1 MPSGSWAL
9 MRSRRFMLAVCGAVV
24 IVAALGALAWP
35 AGSLA
40 GATCTDDWTGG
51 GSGSWSVAENWSA
64 GVPGS
69 SDVVCIGSGAT
80 VHVSESE
87 TTGSIQGEGAVLL
100 SGGKL
105 ELQSTSNTSEI
116 AGLSLTGGTLAI
128 AGELKVG
135 GSLSSSSNATISGS
149 GRLVIESGA
158 TGTVDSSACSLL
170 TLSGVTFVNE
180 GTLTLGVSGGQAG
193 QLDME
198 GGAQLQNA
206 GTFNADSYAEGCVPG
221 SNAAAIQNNY
231 DGSTPAVSNTG
242 TFNVNVSSSN
252 TAAVSV
258 PFSNPGTVTVQTGTM
273 QMAGGGSEEGGEWS
287 TDSGT
292 NLKWSGGTFSL
303 TGDTWSG
310 SGTIHVAGATVTA
323 THLDASGT
331 ALAVGSGSLTIPSGS
346 TTSISTLSLTGGTL
360 AVAGEVKVASALSS
374 SGNAT
379 VSGSGHLVV
388 ESGATGT
395 VDSAACSLLTLGGV
409 TFVNEGTV
417 TLGVSGGQAG
427 QLDMQEGAQLENAGT
442 FNADSYAEGCVP
454 GSNAAA
460 IQNNYDGSTP
470 AMSNTGTFNVNVGS
484 SNTAAVS
491 VPFSNGGTVH
501 VASGTLTP
509 VGGSGSTSSGTWTTA
524 SGTAVGFTTGS
535 SYTLTE
541 AAASGAKFSL
551 TGGTLNIASG
561 SSTLGT
567 LTQTNSS
574 TLDVSGEL
582 DISGSYSSSGSP
594 TIDGSGRLVLSSGA
608 TGTVDSSACSLLT
621 LSGVTFVNEGTVTL
635 GASGG
640 QAGQLDMEGGAQLQ
654 NAGTFNADSYAEG
667 CVPGYNA
674 AAIQNNGY
682 GSTPAMSNTGTFN
695 VNVGSSNTTA
705 VSVPFSNQGTVT
717 VQTGTMQMAG
727 GGSEE
732 GGEWSTD
739 SGAILKWSGGTFS
752 LTGDTWSG
760 SGTIHVAG
768 ATVTATHLDASGTA
782 LAVGSGSLTIPSGST
797 TSISTLSLTGGT
809 LAVAGEVKVASS
821 FSSTSDATV
830 SGSGRLVIES
840 GATGTVDSSACSLLT
855 LSGVTFVNEGTLTL
869 GVSGG
874 QAGQLDMEGGAQ
886 LQNAG
891 TFNADSYANGCVSG
905 GNAAAIQNNGYG
917 STPAMSNTGTFNVN
931 VGSSNTAAVS
941 VPFSNAGTVHVASG
955 TLTPVGGSGST
966 SGGTWTTAS
975 GTAVGFTTGS
985 SYTLTAADASGAKFS
1000 LTGGTLSIASG
1011 SSTLGTLTQTNSST
1025 LDVSG
1030 ELDISGSYSSSGSPT
1045 VDGSGRLVLSS
1056 GATGT
1061 VDSSACSLLT
1071 LSGVTFVN
1079 EGTVTLGAS
1088 GGQSGQLDMEGGAQL
1103 QNAGTFNADSYAN
1116 YCVPG
1121 GNAAAIQNN
1130 GYGSTPA
1137 VSNTGT
1143 FNVDDGGNT
1152 AAVSAP
1158 FSNQGFVLVAS
1169 GTAQFSDGGVSG
1181 EPSHG
1186 DWLAVGGPIVL
1197 TGGTFIVV
1205 DGSIL
1210 EARVTAATV
1219 VWVRASLTGSLSTL
1233 HPYVSGTVAVGG
1245 KGEKA
1250 YDGTFTHAK
1259 IEVAH
1264 GGGGTWE
1271 TLCGTL
1277 TPESSGAFG
1286 CSWETAG
1293 GGYSDGT
1300 YELRAKLEGEAASPE
1315 TVTTPTMTV
1324 VVDNTSP
1331 TGSVTAPPT
1340 HGVGGVATIT
1350 GTASDSGSGVASW
1363 QLQIAHESSSEWAD
1377 ACAAQTNALSG
1388 SEYGCTV
1395 TTSSHENGA
1404 YELRAVTTDRAGN
1417 THTTSAVPLHIDNA
1431 TPGGSL
1437 VAPRAFD
1444 AGTVELEG
1452 TGTSSGG
1459 SVASWAVQIT
1469 PAGSYSWS
1477 NACPE
1482 QDTSVS
1488 GSTYHCD
1495 MDTTTFTDGIY
1506 QLRALVT
1513 DTEGDVYAT
1522 TPTTVTID
1530 NTPPVGSLYAP
1541 PDHVTGTFE
1550 VQGYAADAGSGVESW
1565 TLQMAPS
1572 GSETWSE
1579 ACTTQ
1584 SMPIYGAVY
1593 GCEIDA
1599 SALEDG
1605 TYQLRAVIVDNAGNS
1620 YTTPVVSFTV
1630 ENTAPSNTATPAVSG
1645 YAIEGRTLS
1654 ASAGSWTG
1662 ASPITYAFQWERC
1675 NTSGES
1681 CSNIEEATSST
1692 YALAS
1697 GDIGHTMRI
1706 HVSATNAAGSTS
1718 ASSTATAVVVANT
1731 LGDLSLPAVSGTPDV
1746 GSTVNA
1752 DPGSWSGAP
1761 PISYAYQWEH
1771 CNSSGGE
1778 CADISGAMS
1787 AGYVPVSGDLGGTLK
1802 VVVTATNG
1810 EGSASATS
1818 SATAVI
1824 AAGSGSSIRYLYDQA
1839 GRLSIVDDPTQGA
1852 AVYHWDADGNLT
1864 GIERVSDTTLSVL
1877 AFSPE
1882 RGPVGTPVDITGT
1895 GFDPEASHDEVTFN
1909 GVEAT
1914 VEEATATDLVVTVPE
1929 GASTGHITVT
1939 VSGHSATS
1947 TGEFTV
1953 EEGSFGME
1961 IRRFSPLARSATF
1974 RATSPNATPAGT
1986 VSTNATPA
1994 KPVSA
1999 KGSVAS
2005 AKTNLAS
2012 KPNSNS
2018 APAKAVRSR
2027 SRSLPAAP
2035 TVSAIAGIPAA
2046 VANFRPAQP
2055 AAWDPTPAN
2064 RRDGDWL
2071 SGRPASPWAT
2081 LPGLSAPRSKTAL
2094 SGQVLLANGAP
2105 LVNVTLTLQGSTAS
2119 VRTDRTGRFLL
2130 RGVPAGHQVLLI
2142 DGVSADR
2149 RREHYG
2155 QFSAGVELVKGKT
2168 TPLSYTIWMTPL
2180 DPAGNKTIPAVIRH
2194 ETVLSNPQIPGLE
2207 VRLPAG
2213 TTVRTATGGVVRHLN
2228 MTAIPLDRTPF
2239 PLPLFVTGIPT
2250 YFTVQ
2255 PGGAYLNK
2263 GARIVYPNWGHLP
2276 PGQRVDFWNY
2286 DPSDKGWYVYGK
2298 GSVSANGKQVI
2309 PDPGV
2314 RIWEFTGAMISSS
2327 HEPPASGP
2335 LNGESTT
2342 AGDPVDLYT
2351 GLFVYQHTDLQ
2362 VPDSLMPVALTR
2374 VYRPRDENSYEFG
2387 IGTQSPF
2394 DLHLWSN
2401 ENYHKAY
2408 LVLPDGGKIKFVRTS
2423 AGSGYVE
2430 AEYEAR
2436 ETTGAWQGAI
2446 LRWVTS
2452 SGSWVLRRRD
2462 GMKFGFGVFTPL
2474 QTIENRDGDRIT
2486 LVREGSADGPVVEI
2500 RTPHNRGIDLTYDG
2514 YGRIVQASDSA
2525 GQTVHYEYDS
2535 SGRLVQV
2542 TDPEGHVTRYAY
2554 DDSLG
2559 DMTSVTDASGHV
2571 LIANHYKEG
2580 LVESQTIGGVGTYTF
2595 SYGYEDCGDGIY
2607 FDCENVPTRV
2617 ITPTGLRR
2625 AYAFVGAPGASHDT
2639 LLTPGELKWEELN
2652 PEASPRLR
2660 RSFGRESY
2668 PGNIT
2673 SIAEEGE
2680 TYTESDEVR
2689 SDEHRSRRTTHL
2701 AYESD
2706 GNVKS
2711 IKQEA
2716 GGLSPLTTSIAYNE
2730 LSEPTRV
2737 TDPLGRT
2744 TSYSYDTDGNL
2755 TGVTDP
2761 MGRHATF
2768 GYDSEGE
2775 LTSATDPDG
2784 NTTSYGYENGNQV
2797 SSTDPL
2803 GHETKVT
2810 YDSVG
2815 RPTAIRD
2822 AEGGITELAYNRDN
2836 ELTNEKDP
2844 LGETTSYGYDAEGN
2858 LTSVTDPRGHTQ
2870 TATYNSLDELES
2882 WTDALDRTTTY
2893 AYNGEGQR
2901 TSMTDPK
2908 GQKTSYTYDPLD
2920 RLEAV
2925 SFGSVDGGS
2934 PSSSITYGYNEASDL
2949 TSAVDSR
2956 AGTYTMG
2963 YDAFGRL
2970 TSEEGPAGTVGYTYD
2985 ADSEPT
2991 SMTIGGET
2999 AASYEYDP
3007 DGALTSIDSP
3017 HGDVGFDYD
3026 TDGRTAKTTLPN
3038 GDSEN
3043 YSYDSASQLTGIDYK
3058 LPSGDQ
3064 IGDLRYTRDA
3074 LGRITTLSGS
3084 EARTNLP
3091 EAITETTYDA
3101 ANELT
3106 SLGGHTLSY
3115 DADGNLTSDASSSYT
3130 YNDRNQLTGLT
3141 QGDNTW
3147 DYAYDP
3153 FGRRTS
3159 KTKNGTE
3166 TSYLYQGENPLT
3178 ETTGGSTTE
3187 LLNGVGLDERY
3198 ARTTTSGT
3206 SSYLTDQLGSTIALA
3221 GSSGAPSTE
3230 YTYGPFGETTSSGT
3244 TSSNPY
3250 QYTGRDNEENGLQ
3263 YNRARYYNPATAR
3276 FTSQDPTGMA
3286 GSGINLYQYAGGDP
3300 VDFTDPTGLCFILSC
3315 STYNSIG
3322 NAYTGAVDTYTGGLT
3337 IAARSAMGLA
3347 QPNFSSSAYEGGA
3360 VVGAVGAI
3368 LTPGDEESAAADV
3381 VEGTADAAQEADRA
3395 TSFIG
3400 FPDSPPAVVPEG
3412 AEGPIPTRGPGMQYL
3427 DGSGGHGLDPRVT
3440 GVRIMDETPQNPA
3453 RVVYMNEQGQTV
3465 NPFTG
3470 QTISSSDPMAHIP
3483 W

>member
-1 MPSGSWAL
+1 MSSKGWMLPRGQ
-9 MRSRRFMLAVCGAVV
+9 RFMVAVCGAVV
-24 IVAALGALAWP
+24 LVAALGALAWP

-87 TTGSIQGEGAVLL
+87 TAGSIQGEGAVLL

-135 GSLSSSSNATISGS
+135 GSFSSSSNATVSGS
-149 GRLVIESGA
+149 GRLVVESGA
-158 TGTVDSSACSLL
+158 TATVDSSACSLL

-180 GTLTLGVSGGQAG
+180 GTVTLGASGGQSG

-206 GTFNADSYAEGCVPG
+206 GTFNADSYANGCVPG
-221 SNAAAIQNNY
+221 GNAAAIQNNGY
-231 DGSTPAVSNTG
+231 GSTPAASNTG
-242 TFNVNVSSSN
+242 TFNVNVGASN
-252 TAAVSV
+252 TTAVSV
-258 PFSNPGTVTVQTGTM
+258 PFSNQGTVTVQTGTM
-273 QMAGGGSEEGGEWS
+273 QMAGGGSEEGGGWS

-292 NLKWSGGTFSL
+292 SLKWSGGTFSL

-346 TTSISTLSLTGGTL
+346 TTSISTLSLTGGAL
-360 AVAGEVKVASALSS
+360 AVAGEVKVASTFSS
-374 SGNAT
+374 EGNAT
-379 VSGSGHLVV
+379 V
-388 ESGATGT
+388 
-395 VDSAACSLLTLGGV
+395 
-409 TFVNEGTV
+409 
-417 TLGVSGGQAG
+417 
-427 QLDMQEGAQLENAGT
+427 
-442 FNADSYAEGCVP
+442 
-454 GSNAAA
+454 
-460 IQNNYDGSTP
+460 
-470 AMSNTGTFNVNVGS
+470 
-484 SNTAAVS
+484 
-491 VPFSNGGTVH
+491 
-501 VASGTLTP
+501 
-509 VGGSGSTSSGTWTTA
+509 GGSGQ
-524 SGTAVGFTTGS
+524 
-535 SYTLTE
+535 L
-541 AAASGAKFSL
+541 
-551 TGGTLNIASG
+551 
-561 SSTLGT
+561 
-567 LTQTNSS
+567 
-574 TLDVSGEL
+574 
-582 DISGSYSSSGSP
+582 
-594 TIDGSGRLVLSSGA
+594 LV
-608 TGTVDSSACSLLT
+608 
-621 LSGVTFVNEGTVTL
+621 
-635 GASGG
+635 
-640 QAGQLDMEGGAQLQ
+640 
-654 NAGTFNADSYAEG
+654 
-667 CVPGYNA
+667 
-674 AAIQNNGY
+674 
-682 GSTPAMSNTGTFN
+682 
-695 VNVGSSNTTA
+695 
-705 VSVPFSNQGTVT
+705 
-717 VQTGTMQMAG
+717 
-727 GGSEE
+727 
-732 GGEWSTD
+732 
-739 SGAILKWSGGTFS
+739 
-752 LTGDTWSG
+752 
-760 SGTIHVAG
+760 
-768 ATVTATHLDASGTA
+768 
-782 LAVGSGSLTIPSGST
+782 
-797 TSISTLSLTGGT
+797 
-809 LAVAGEVKVASS
+809 
-821 FSSTSDATV
+821 
-830 SGSGRLVIES
+830 ES

-855 LSGVTFVNEGTLTL
+855 LSGVTFVNDGTITL

-874 QAGQLDMEGGAQ
+874 QSGQLDMEGGAQ

-891 TFNADSYANGCVSG
+891 TFNADSYANGCVPG

-941 VPFSNAGTVHVASG
+941 VPFSNSGTVHVSSG
-955 TLTPVGGSGST
+955 TLTPVGGSGSTSGGTWTTASGATVSFTTGSYTLTEAAASGAKFSLSGGTLDIASGVSTLGTLTQGGYSSTLDVSGELHLSGSYSSSGSPTIDGSGKVVLSSGATATVDSSACSLLTLSGVTFVNEGTVTLGVSGGQSGQLDMEGGAQLQNAGTFNADSYANGCVPGGNAAAIQNNGYGSTPAMSNTGTFNVNVGSSNTAAVSVPFSNTATVSVQSGTMQMSGGGSEESGAWSVDSGAALSWAGGTFSLTGDTWSGSGTIHVAGATVTATHLDASGTALAMGSGSLTIPSGSTTSISTLSLTGGTLAVTGEVKVASSFSSTSNATVSGPGRLVIESGATGTVDSSACSLLTLSGVTFVNEGTITLGVSGGQSGQLDMEGGAQLQNAGTFNADSYANGCVPGGNAAAIQNNGYGSTPAMSNTGTFNVNVGSSNTAAVSVPFSNSGTVHVSSGTLTPVGGNGST

-1000 LTGGTLSIASG
+1000 LTGGTLNIASG
-1011 SSTLGTLTQTNSST
+1011 SSTLGTLTQTGYST

-1079 EGTVTLGAS
+1079 EGTVTLGVS
-1088 GGQSGQLDMEGGAQL
+1088 GGQSGQLDMEGGAHL

-1152 AAVSAP
+1152 AAVSVP
-1158 FSNQGFVLVAS
+1158 FSNQGFVLVAN
-1169 GTAQFSDGGVSG
+1169 GTAQFSGGGVSG

-1186 DWLAVGGPIVL
+1186 DWLAVGGPIIL

-1210 EARVTAATV
+1210 EARITSATV

-1277 TPESSGAFG
+1277 TPETSGAFG

-1293 GGYSDGT
+1293 GSYSDGT

-1324 VVDNTSP
+1324 VVDNTPP
-1331 TGSVTAPPT
+1331 TGSVTTPPT

-1363 QLQIAHESSSEWAD
+1363 QLQIAHESSSEWVD
-1377 ACAAQTNALSG
+1377 ACSAQTNALSG

-1395 TTSSHENGA
+1395 TTSAYANDP
-1404 YELRAVTTDRAGN
+1404 YELRAVVTDHAGN
-1417 THTTSAVPLHIDNA
+1417 TYTTSAVHLHIDNA

-1452 TGTSSGG
+1452 TGTSSGA
-1459 SVASWAVQIT
+1459 SVANWAVQIT

-1482 QDTSVS
+1482 QDTPVS
-1488 GSTYHCD
+1488 GSTYRCD
-1495 MDTTTFTDGIY
+1495 MTTTSFMDGIY
-1506 QLRALVT
+1506 EVRALVS
-1513 DTEGDVYAT
+1513 DSEGDVYAT
-1522 TPTTVTID
+1522 APTTVTID

-1550 VQGYAADAGSGVESW
+1550 VQGYASDAGSGVESW
-1565 TLQMAPS
+1565 TLQMAPT

-1579 ACTTQ
+1579 ACSTQ
-1584 SMPIYGAVY
+1584 YMPIYGAVY

-1605 TYQLRAVIVDNAGNS
+1605 MYQLRAVIVDNAGNT

-1630 ENTAPSNTATPAVSG
+1630 ENAALSNTTAPAVTG

-1654 ASAGSWTG
+1654 ANTGSWTG

-1681 CSNIEEATSST
+1681 CSNIAEATSST

-1697 GDIGHTMRI
+1697 GDIGHTLRI
-1706 HVSATNAAGSTS
+1706 HVSATNAAGSAS
-1718 ASSTATAVVVANT
+1718 VSSTATAIVVANT
-1731 LGDLSLPAVSGTPDV
+1731 LGDLSLPAVSGTPDI
-1746 GSTVNA
+1746 GSTLNA
-1752 DPGSWSGAP
+1752 DPGSWSGAL
-1761 PISYAYQWEH
+1761 PISYGYQWEH

-1778 CADISGAMS
+1778 CADISGATS
-1787 AGYVPVSGDLGGTLK
+1787 ASYVPASGDLGGTLK

-1852 AVYHWDADGNLT
+1852 AVYDWDADGNLT
-1864 GIERVSDTTLSVL
+1864 GIERISDTTVSVL

-1914 VEEATATDLVVTVPE
+1914 VEEATATDLIVTVPE
-1929 GASTGHITVT
+1929 GASTGHIAVT

-1961 IRRFSPLARSATF
+1961 MRRFSPLARSATVK
-1974 RATSPNATPAGT
+1974 ATSGAA
-1986 VSTNATPA
+1986 SIDATPA
-1994 KPVSA
+1994 KAVSA
-1999 KGSVAS
+1999 KASVAS
-2005 AKTNLAS
+2005 VSTDVAS
-2012 KPNSNS
+2012 KPSPKS
-2018 APAKAVRSR
+2018 TPARTVRSGG
-2027 SRSLPAAP
+2027 RSLPTTPA
-2035 TVSAIAGIPAA
+2035 VSSVAGVPAA
-2046 VANFRPAQP
+2046 VADFRPVQP
-2055 AAWDPTPAN
+2055 AAWSPTPAN

-2071 SGRPASPWAT
+2071 SGRPASPWTT

-2105 LVNVTLTLQGSTAS
+2105 LANVTLTLQGSTAS
-2119 VRTDRTGRFLL
+2119 VRTDKTGRFLL
-2130 RGVPAGHQVLLI
+2130 TGVPAGHQVLVI

-2149 RREHYG
+2149 HREHYG

-2168 TPLSYTIWMTPL
+2168 TPLGYTIWMTPL
-2180 DPAGNKTIPAVIRH
+2180 DPAGNKTIPAVLKH

-2255 PGGAYLNK
+2255 PGRAYLNK

-2298 GSVSANGKQVI
+2298 GSVSATGKQVI
-2309 PDPGV
+2309 PDPDV

-2394 DLHLWSN
+2394 DLHLWSD
-2401 ENYHKAY
+2401 ENYRTAY

-2423 AGSGYVE
+2423 AGTSYPE
-2430 AEYEAR
+2430 AEYEAK
-2436 ETTGAWQGAI
+2436 ETTGAWEGAT
-2446 LRWVTS
+2446 LRWDTTR
-2452 SGSWVLRRRD
+2452 SGWVVRRRD
-2462 GMKFGFGVFTPL
+2462 GMKFGFGIFTPL
-2474 QTIENRDGDRIT
+2474 QTIENRDGNRIT
-2486 LVREGSADGPVVEI
+2486 LVREGGVDGPIVEI

-2595 SYGYEDCGDGIY
+2595 SYGYESCGDGIY
-2607 FDCENVPTRV
+2607 FDCQNEPTRV

-2625 AYAFVGAPGASHDT
+2625 AYAFVGAAGASHDT

-2660 RSFGRESY
+2660 RSFGRETY

-2680 TYTESDEVR
+2680 TYTESGEVR

-2716 GGLSPLTTSIAYNE
+2716 GSLTPLTTSIAYNE

-2744 TSYSYDTDGNL
+2744 TGYSYDSDGNL

-2761 MGRHATF
+2761 MGRHAAF

-2775 LTSATDPDG
+2775 LTSATDPEG
-2784 NTTSYGYENGNQV
+2784 NTASYGYENGNQV

-2815 RPTAIRD
+2815 RRTAIRD
-2822 AEGGITELAYNRDN
+2822 AEGGVTELAYDRDN
-2836 ELTNEKDP
+2836 ELTSEKDP
-2844 LGETTSYGYDAEGN
+2844 LGETTSYGYDVEGN

-2893 AYNGEGQR
+2893 AYNGEGQL

-2934 PSSSITYGYNEASDL
+2934 PSSSITYAYNEASDL
-2949 TSAVDSR
+2949 TSADDSR

-2970 TSEEGPAGTVGYTYD
+2970 TSEEGPNGTVGYTYN

-2991 SMTIGGET
+2991 STTIGGET

-3017 HGDVGFDYD
+3017 HGDVGFAYD

-3043 YSYDSASQLTGIDYK
+3043 YSYDSASQLAGIDYK
-3058 LPSGDQ
+3058 LPSGEQ
-3064 IGDLRYTRDA
+3064 IGDLRYTRDP

-3101 ANELT
+3101 ANQLT
-3106 SLGGHTLSY
+3106 ALDGHTLSY
-3115 DADGNLTSDASSSYT
+3115 DADGNLTSDATSSYT

-3147 DYAYDP
+3147 SFAYDP
-3153 FGRRTS
+3153 FGRRTT
-3159 KTKNGTE
+3159 KTKNSTE
-3166 TSYLYQGENPLT
+3166 TTYLNQGENPLT

-3187 LLNGVGLDERY
+3187 LLNGPGLDERY

-3206 SSYLTDQLGSTIALA
+3206 SSYLTDQLGSTIALTN
-3221 GSSGAPSTE
+3221 SSGAPTTE
-3230 YTYGPFGETTSSGT
+3230 YTYGPFGETTSTGT
-3244 TSSNPY
+3244 TSTNPY

-3286 GSGINLYQYAGGDP
+3286 GSGINLYQYALDDP
-3300 VDFTDPTGLCFILSC
+3300 IGFIDPTGLESFWEEA
-3315 STYNSIG
+3315 G
-3322 NAYTGAVDTYTGGLT
+3322 NGFVGAVDTYTGGLT

-3381 VEGTADAAQEADRA
+3381 AEDVAGDEVADEETILVRHYTSDIGRDAISDSGFLKPGTYVTLPGE
-3395 TSFIG
+3395 
-3400 FPDSPPAVVPEG
+3400 
-3412 AEGPIPTRGPGMQYL
+3412 IPTDATPSEIEQLLEIAPGRGQNYINVHVPISELDVPPSGSYTSGGAWQAQLRGPTPV
-3427 DGSGGHGLDPRVT
+3427 DSGGFMP
-3440 GVRIMDETPQNPA
+3440 
-3453 RVVYMNEQGQTV
+3453 
-3465 NPFTG
+3465 
-3470 QTISSSDPMAHIP
+3470 
-3483 W
+3483 